1 MVIQSCIRQQRHGLH
16 SFAVRLETG
25 TDILRQAGLQASSK
39 KNISGS
45 WETLRLWGLGREQI
59 TVLPKRHLLCQVVK
73 RYPEQVSFYW
83 ECVGNSLERRQL
95 EVHWVTSVLE
105 GTSGRYCTLSGW
117 TGEILGVW
125 LHLDFSCQDFS
136 PEKNVNVFTFYNE
149 ETTPLLFP

>member
-105 GTSGRYCTLSGW
+105 GTSG
-117 TGEILGVW
+117 
-125 LHLDFSCQDFS
+125 
-136 PEKNVNVFTFYNE
+136 
-149 ETTPLLFP
+149 PLLHFVRLDWGDPGSLITFGFQLSRFQPRKKCQCVHFL